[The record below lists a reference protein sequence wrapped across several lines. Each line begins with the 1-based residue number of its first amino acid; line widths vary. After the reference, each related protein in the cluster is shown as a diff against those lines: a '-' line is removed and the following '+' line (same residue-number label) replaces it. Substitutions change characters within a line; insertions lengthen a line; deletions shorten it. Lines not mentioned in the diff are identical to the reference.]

1 MWLWSSQITGL
12 VIDLDPLFKG
22 RLCCFPKD
30 PLDDVETW
38 SESVDKVLGC
48 KGESLLIVCIFNCMS
63 ACSVFT
69 DL

>member
-1 MWLWSSQITGL
+1 MNLCNATVACRLCVPSSQITGL

-48 KGESLLIVCIFNCMS
+48 KGESLLTVYI
-63 ACSVFT
+63 
-69 DL
+69 